1 MTQDDLIALLP
12 GLRQQLTRYARSRHP
27 ESIVEDAV
35 QETLLH
41 LHRTSERIE
50 ADDAV
55 AWAIGIFRN
64 VVRRAGRDG
73 RRHDHLPLHN
83 PETGEAIEIP
93 VPAGQET
100 GLLARRALALV
111 AALPEERRRLYLDVV
126 VGGETIED
134 AARSHGLAAGT
145 VKSRVHRTGAALR
158 AELEGRQAP
167 RWRRAG

>member
-1 MTQDDLIALLP
+1 MTQDDLVALLP

-27 ESIVEDAV
+27 EGLVEDTV

-100 GLLARRALALV
+100 SLLARRALALV
-111 AALPEERRRLYLDVV
+111 AALPEERRRLYLDVIV
-126 VGGETIED
+126 RGETIED
-134 AARSHGLAAGT
+134 AARTHGLAAGT
-145 VKSRVHRTGAALR
+145 VKSRIHRTGAALR

-167 RWRRAG
+167 R